1 MIEIIE
7 SDTDQQVNV
16 SLFADYDIFLFDERK
31 IIHIATAGMNLIN
44 SLEGFNSEIDNLSS
58 ILKYRRVFKILTN
71 DNLKRENIESEKL
84 YQSSFIQ
91 MATKG
96 FFSYD
101 KVDIDNPYDY
111 KFQLISR
118 PSYQNKKVVIKDS
131 RYNNI
136 EVGDLTAKRI
146 YAYDLI
152 FIKAKRNFP
161 EDFTTFDI
169 SNYI

>member
-7 SDTDQQVNV
+7 AETEQKIDI
-16 SLFADYDIFLFDERK
+16 SLLADYDVFLYDERK
-31 IIHIATAGMNLIN
+31 IIHIATAGMTLIN
-44 SLEGFNSEIDNLSS
+44 SLEEFNSEIDNLGVV
-58 ILKYRRVFKILTN
+58 LKYRRAFNNETNENLTR
-71 DNLKRENIESEKL
+71 DNIENQEL

-101 KVDIDNPYDY
+101 KVDIDNPDDY

-118 PSYQNKKVVIKDS
+118 PSYQNKKIVIKDS

-136 EVGDLTAKRI
+136 EIGDLTSKKR
-146 YAYDLI
+146 YEYDLI
-152 FIKAKRNFP
+152 FIRAKNNFP
-161 EDFTTFDI
+161 EDFKIFDI
-169 SNYI
+169 SEYI